1 MAEKHP
7 CRAQI
12 NKFKMAAMYRIVRGP
27 TRDTASHNKTY
38 AHFLQKLGCFTEIC
52 MLHGNTRAPWKYNW
66 LRRNM
71 SGSVEI

>member
-1 MAEKHP
+1 MRTK
-7 CRAQI
+7 
-12 NKFKMAAMYRIVRGP
+12 NKASVIAGIETPISSMLLRWP

-38 AHFLQKLGCFTEIC
+38 AHFLQKLGCFIEIC

-71 SGSVEI
+71 SDPVEI